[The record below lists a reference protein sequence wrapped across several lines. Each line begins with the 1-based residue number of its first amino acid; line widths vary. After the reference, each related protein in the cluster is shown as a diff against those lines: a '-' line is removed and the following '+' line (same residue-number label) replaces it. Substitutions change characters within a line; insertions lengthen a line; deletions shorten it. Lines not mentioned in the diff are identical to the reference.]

1 MTEPTLFPFLAKLEA
16 DRRIVLE
23 ELNHIIGG
31 KDQHGSTFQPW
42 HKTGLY
48 DGQWDVLGLR
58 AFGNKL
64 ENNCELAPR
73 TTALVESIPGLVT
86 AGFSAL
92 VPGTVIKP
100 HVGHTSEVLRCHLG
114 LITTTGLADYEWRT
128 PYNWAPGK
136 AFVFDDTLEHEAW
149 NRGDRTRYILLVDFK
164 KSFEVPVQE
173 LS

>member
-1 MTEPTLFPFLAKLEA
+1 MTEPTLFPFLARLEA
-16 DRRIVLE
+16 DWKIVLE

-42 HKTGLY
+42 HETGLY
-48 DGQWDVLGLR
+48 DGQWDVFGLH

-64 ENNCELAPR
+64 GNNCELAPR

-100 HVGHTSEVLRCHLG
+100 HVGYTSEVLRCHLG
-114 LITTTGLADYEWRT
+114 LITTTVPTDCGLRVADT
-128 PYNWAPGK
+128 VHNWAPGK

-164 KSFEVPVQE
+164 K
-173 LS
+173 